1 MNKVFKLI
9 LMFVFFTSF
18 SYGAGK
24 VTGAS
29 EHEAP
34 NWFKQ
39 SFLDISEDVNEATSQ
54 NKHLMLFIDL
64 DGCPYCTKMLNES
77 FAAENETSKFI
88 KEHFDVINLNV
99 KGSRELTWQGKSM
112 SEKEFAANLHIQY
125 SPTILFL
132 DKEKQVVLKLN
143 GYRNIQSFKTI
154 LEYIDGKFYTT
165 KTLSE
170 YLETVKNSST
180 NSKASNNKSKGIQDL
195 SKINSPLAIIFD
207 EKTSQSSKDFNQ
219 MIKNN
224 KDVKKELS
232 QFTVVR
238 FDANSDEE
246 FIGVDGVKT
255 TPKAFVKSINL
266 DYRPGILLYNE
277 KRLISTMD
285 ALLYSFHFKELLRYV
300 SQKEYKYFDTYLAY
314 LAIRQKELTDAG
326 VNIDLSK

>member
-1 MNKVFKLI
+1 MNKVFELVFI
-9 LMFVFFTSF
+9 FVFFASF

-29 EHEAP
+29 EHEP
-34 NWFKQ
+34 PSWFKQ
-39 SFLDISEDVNEATSQ
+39 SFLDISEDVDEATSQ

-77 FAAENETSKFI
+77 FKADNETSKFL
-88 KEHFDVINLNV
+88 KKHFDVINLNV
-99 KGSRELTWQGKSM
+99 KGSKEVTWHGKSM
-112 SEKEFAANLHIQY
+112 SEKEFATSLHIQY

-132 DKEKQVVLKLN
+132 DKDKNVVLKLN
-143 GYRNIQSFKTI
+143 GYRNIENFKTI
-154 LEYIDGKFYTT
+154 LEYINGKFYVT

-170 YLETVKNSST
+170 YLETIKHNSA
-180 NSKASNNKSKGIQDL
+180 NSKSPNKQHKEIQDL
-195 SKINSPLAIIFD
+195 SKINSPLALIFD
-207 EKTSQSSKDFNQ
+207 EKESQSSKDFNQ

-224 KDVKKELS
+224 KDARNEFSK
-232 QFTVVR
+232 FTIVS

-246 FIGVDGVKT
+246 FIGVDGIKT

-277 KRLISTMD
+277 KKLISTMD

-300 SQKEYKYFDTYLAY
+300 SEKEYKYFDTYLAY
-314 LAIRQKELTDAG
+314 LAVRQKELTDAG
-326 VNIDLSK
+326 VHINLSK